1 METTKMTFS
10 DGEWIEKMWY
20 LYIMGQYSAVKKNE
34 IVNIADKGKG
44 DKKRSYWVHP
54 KDLEH

>member
-1 METTKMTFS
+1 MTFS

-44 DKKRSYWVHP
+44 DKKRSY
-54 KDLEH
+54 